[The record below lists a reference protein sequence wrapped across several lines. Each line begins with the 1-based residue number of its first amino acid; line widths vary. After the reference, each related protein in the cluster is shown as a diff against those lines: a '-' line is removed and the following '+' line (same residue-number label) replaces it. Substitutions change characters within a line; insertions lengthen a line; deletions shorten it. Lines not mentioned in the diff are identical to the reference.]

1 MLAPRRNINLKS
13 KYNTILELSNEEA
26 RKYFLEAKNYC
37 TLGLPEYINFQ
48 PLLDDLDKQMSL
60 LSIDN
65 QEIKGLRPD
74 KFDTDYKIIF
84 NKDGNY
90 QWRPFSI
97 IHPVLYI
104 NLVNIITH
112 KDNWKI
118 LLNRFKELHNSHVF
132 CCSLPIIDSKKK
144 NVISNWYENFEQL
157 IIENYINYQWMA
169 KTDITNFYPSIYTHS
184 IPWAIVGKEEAKK
197 IEMAGFIIR

>member
-1 MLAPRRNINLKS
+1 MKS

-60 LSIDN
+60 SSIDN

-118 LLNRFKELHNSHVF
+118 LLNRFKELYDSHVF
-132 CCSLPIIDSKKK
+132 CCSLPIIDFKKK
-144 NVISNWYENFEQL
+144 NIISNWYENFEQL

-184 IPWAIVGKEEAKK
+184 IPWAIVGKEVAKK
-197 IEMAGFIIR
+197 IEMTGFFIIR